1 MSKNPPYVS
10 EDLPALQWGAG
21 ICLCLYISQK
31 AGERIMNNYDK
42 AKIDP
47 ECLPL
52 VEYFNRHGL
61 TTAMSCQGHNNTNMS
76 MYWIEFASGIGEKD
90 IIRFQQEHMP
100 GILGNFTSNGRF
112 AMRLYMALDDDGCI
126 RPVKGWH
133 YFAAT
138 VDAAFEDLEQWKSY
152 DNRRKE

>member
-1 MSKNPPYVS
+1 
-10 EDLPALQWGAG
+10 
-21 ICLCLYISQK
+21 
-31 AGERIMNNYDK
+31 MNNYDK

-76 MYWIEFASGIGEKD
+76 MYWIEFASGVGEKD

-112 AMRLYMALDDDGCI
+112 AMRLYMAWMITDAYVLLKGGIILQPQWMQLLKIWNNGNPMITGERNKNDDK
-126 RPVKGWH
+126 V
-133 YFAAT
+133 
-138 VDAAFEDLEQWKSY
+138 
-152 DNRRKE
+152 

>member
-1 MSKNPPYVS
+1 
-10 EDLPALQWGAG
+10 
-21 ICLCLYISQK
+21 
-31 AGERIMNNYDK
+31 MNNYDK

-76 MYWIEFASGIGEKD
+76 MYWIDLPQALVKKTLSGSSRSICLAYWV
-90 IIRFQQEHMP
+90 
-100 GILGNFTSNGRF
+100 ILHPTGGLPC
-112 AMRLYMALDDDGCI
+112 ACI
-126 RPVKGWH
+126 WLWMITDAYVLLKGWH